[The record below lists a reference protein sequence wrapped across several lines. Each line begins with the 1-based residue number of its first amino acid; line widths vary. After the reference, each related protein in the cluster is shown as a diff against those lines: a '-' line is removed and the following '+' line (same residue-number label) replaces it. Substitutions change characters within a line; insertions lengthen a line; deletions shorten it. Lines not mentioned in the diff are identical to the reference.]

1 LLLYNEEAFI
11 QVIEGKREII
21 KNLFG
26 RIFKDSRHS
35 NMVKLLGKPIEK
47 RAFPTWFMGSRML
60 DKQQTLKI
68 PDHTDFIQNKNAIID
83 CSEAAMHL
91 LTAFEN
97 TPKIK
102 LSGN

>member
-1 LLLYNEEAFI
+1 
-11 QVIEGKREII
+11 
-21 KNLFG
+21 
-26 RIFKDSRHS
+26 
-35 NMVKLLGKPIEK
+35 
-47 RAFPTWFMGSRML
+47 MGSRML
-60 DKQQTLKI
+60 DKQQTLEV

>member
-26 RIFKDSRHS
+26 RISKDSRHS
-35 NMVKLLGKPIEK
+35 NMVKLLEKPIKK

-60 DKQQTLKI
+60 DKQQTLEV

-83 CSEAAMHL
+83 YSEAVMHL
-91 LTAFEN
+91 LYSFRKHT
-97 TPKIK
+97 
-102 LSGN
+102 

>member
-26 RIFKDSRHS
+26 RISKDSRHS

-47 RAFPTWFMGSRML
+47 RAFPT
-60 DKQQTLKI
+60 
-68 PDHTDFIQNKNAIID
+68 
-83 CSEAAMHL
+83 
-91 LTAFEN
+91 
-97 TPKIK
+97 
-102 LSGN
+102 